1 MALISEACGAGL
13 SAISMRY
20 SRISTDAPAAAG
32 VAIDVPLNSSYHWP
46 RSDDPPDS
54 LGLARANV
62 HTRCYDVWFYSAVIG
77 GTLTAVGVHCV
88 WSATVSI
95 LVRYGDHVLC
105 RCRGDIPL
113 LPSLPAE
120 NRTVIPSYCQYWS
133 HMLMRSSA
141 SSAEVVFSESGS

>member
-54 LGLARANV
+54 WASQER
-62 HTRCYDVWFYSAVIG
+62 TY
-77 GTLTAVGVHCV
+77 
-88 WSATVSI
+88 
-95 LVRYGDHVLC
+95 
-105 RCRGDIPL
+105 IPGAMTSGFI
-113 LPSLPAE
+113 LPSS
-120 NRTVIPSYCQYWS
+120 VGPS
-133 HMLMRSSA
+133 LL
-141 SSAEVVFSESGS
+141 